1 MRICFFLILLTL
13 NTAIAGDPLLEAMYR
28 DWSIDVDEEVEEP
41 INDYGNDGGDA
52 EVYHWELGT
61 PDNVPEIEVIYEEE
75 SPCRL

>member
-1 MRICFFLILLTL
+1 MRIFFFLILTL

-28 DWSIDVDEEVEEP
+28 DWSMDVDEMEEP
-41 INDYGNDGGDA
+41 LDDYDNGGGDA

-61 PDNVPEIEVIYEEE
+61 PDNVPEIEVIYEE

>member
-13 NTAIAGDPLLEAMYR
+13 NSAIAGDPLLEAMYR
-28 DWSIDVDEEVEEP
+28 DWSLDVDEVEET
-41 INDYGNDGGDA
+41 IDDYDNGDA

-61 PDNVPEIEVIYEEE
+61 PDNVPEIEIIYEE